1 MIGAIPNPKK
11 SITIDFPIDKVK
23 IGVERVDKLSSK
35 YKFTKSNQI
44 FNQTT
49 FEATEFLSIG
59 VYIDIILSVVN
70 ENKTEITIEIR
81 RKVGAFDQSHEVTKA
96 NEHIENIVNLI
107 SLSIGKTDEEVN
119 TMILNSNREAEIKQ
133 ANNKKIAIWCY
144 SIFAILGVAFY
155 FYVKYKKQ

>member
-1 MIGAIPNPKK
+1 MIGAISNPKK

-59 VYIDIILSVVN
+59 VYIDVNLSVIT

-96 NEHIENIVNLI
+96 NEHIENLIELI
-107 SLSIGKTDEEVN
+107 SKGISLTEVQFN
-119 TMILNSNREAEIKQ
+119 DFLETEKNELIIKKKKKSKRRLIIWGIILFI
-133 ANNKKIAIWCY
+133 
-144 SIFAILGVAFY
+144 IFLMSKWSPFY
-155 FYVKYKKQ
+155 TK